1 MSLQYLKKE
10 MRYKVAFLHVD
21 KHQSFY
27 FNTLGTKVSCKVI
40 LSLLMD
46 IMKHSHSNQ
55 SNKFVTIIV
64 SLLILGKNTKKLQ
77 LYCLEINTIIFFDK
91 PQQNCWVFLHRYQK
105 HYVYPVRKLL
115 KIYSNISRNITLVI

>member
-91 PQQNCWVFLHRYQK
+91 QATA
-105 HYVYPVRKLL
+105 KLL
-115 KIYSNISRNITLVI
+115 GLFTPIPKALCISCKKGA